1 MIQKRKRKMDNIWN
15 IIKSQFSGI
24 YFPDIGWSDVLD
36 IIIIAYV
43 LYHVLLWIK
52 TSRAWT
58 LLKGVLVV
66 ALFLVIAVIFR
77 FNTILWIAR
86 NMINVFLVAIIILF
100 QPELRRALDELG
112 RKKII
117 SRFISFDGK
126 RNAESSLSD
135 KSIYELVKTCVLLS
149 KDKTGA
155 LIVIEH
161 ETPLGEYINTGIA
174 VDASISHQ
182 LLINIFEKNTPLH
195 DGAVIIKDNRVVAAT
210 CYLPLTDRHDVDK
223 ILGTRHRAGLGISE
237 STDCMTIIVSE
248 ETGGI
253 TVAYKGVL
261 YQDLDEDGLR
271 KQLTKI
277 QTVKEDKTSGT
288 KVLKLGGKKN
298 AQ

>member
-1 MIQKRKRKMDNIWN
+1 MDGIWTV
-15 IIKSQFSGI
+15 IRSHLGGI
-24 YFPDIGWSDVLD
+24 YFPDITWSDVLD

-43 LYHVLLWIK
+43 IYHVLLWIK

-58 LLKGVLVV
+58 LLKGILVV

-77 FNTILWIAR
+77 FNTILWIAK
-86 NMINVFLVAIIILF
+86 NLINVFLIAIIILF

-117 SRFISFDGK
+117 SRFIKFDNT
-126 RNAESSLSD
+126 RLEETSLSD
-135 KSIYELVKTCVLLS
+135 KSIYELVKTSTQLS

-155 LIVIEH
+155 LMVIEH

-174 VDASISHQ
+174 IDATLSQQ

-195 DGAVIIKDNRVVAAT
+195 DGAVIIKNNRVVAAT
-210 CYLPLTDRHDVDK
+210 CYLPLTERHDVNK
-223 ILGTRHRAGLGISE
+223 GLGTRHRAGLGISE
-237 STDCMTIIVSE
+237 CTDSMTIIVSE

-253 TVAYKGVL
+253 SVAYKGML

-271 KQLTKI
+271 KQLSKLHIEIDDGYT
-277 QTVKEDKTSGT
+277 GT
-288 KVLKLGGKKN
+288 KVLRKGGRRNAEKLEK
-298 AQ
+298 

>member
-1 MIQKRKRKMDNIWN
+1 MIQKRKRKINNIWN

-86 NMINVFLVAIIILF
+86 NLINVFLVAIIILF

-126 RNAESSLSD
+126 RNAESSLCS
-135 KSIYELVKTCVLLS
+135 SV
-149 KDKTGA
+149 
-155 LIVIEH
+155 
-161 ETPLGEYINTGIA
+161 
-174 VDASISHQ
+174 
-182 LLINIFEKNTPLH
+182 
-195 DGAVIIKDNRVVAAT
+195 
-210 CYLPLTDRHDVDK
+210 
-223 ILGTRHRAGLGISE
+223 
-237 STDCMTIIVSE
+237 
-248 ETGGI
+248 
-253 TVAYKGVL
+253 
-261 YQDLDEDGLR
+261 
-271 KQLTKI
+271 
-277 QTVKEDKTSGT
+277 
-288 KVLKLGGKKN
+288 
-298 AQ
+298 